1 MNELHFFFL
10 NDSFYR
16 DGGNVGGHRLKVVQR
31 RRVGAQDD
39 VEDGEETAQNDGQS
53 AASCTEHDV
62 FFAARIAVVVRS

>member
-1 MNELHFFFL
+1 MNELHFFL

-16 DGGNVGGHRLKVVQR
+16 DGGNVGGHSLKVVQR